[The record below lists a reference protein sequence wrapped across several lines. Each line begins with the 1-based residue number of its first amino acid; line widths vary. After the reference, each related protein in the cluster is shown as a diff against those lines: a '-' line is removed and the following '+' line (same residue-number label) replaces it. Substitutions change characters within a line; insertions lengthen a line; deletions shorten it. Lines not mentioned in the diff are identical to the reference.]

1 METRKC
7 MHCSKAIA
15 ADKRADTKFCSN
27 SCKANYWEA
36 NKGKTVVPVVV
47 TLPQKDKPLVAGQP
61 LEGLRGVL
69 GNMEEIAVRDV
80 KETFNIVENQEV
92 VPVKRETQTYKNAM
106 ENIRLTEASIRK
118 AEDKYTE
125 FDEEVTQCYKEK
137 QRLEKE
143 ESEEKR
149 RQKGDLFS
157 RYRKPDIDAQA
168 IAYHSGDDIAW
179 RTAHRKYQ
187 QELVEKKIE
196 RFTNLRNDMEELI
209 AKETRKSQAQQ
220 YQLKSIPQYEI
231 ISKADSAP
239 LFFQK
244 KEPALLQP
252 VIQAQAENNNEVEKT
267 AENVITIPA
276 KGKLIS
282 SRELRGMNYKCLNFQ
297 GRWKEFFG
305 LPAVIFHLAVHGK
318 PGEGKSTFC
327 IQLADYLAQNF
338 GEVVYISGE
347 EGFSKTLRDKVVN
360 NKIDNPHL
368 FFADI
373 NTLDEI
379 TTEIESNKFHFIF
392 IDSLDTLRIDAAKL
406 HELREHYPQSTFV
419 TISQSTKDGK
429 MRGSQEI
436 IHDADITVKVEDGIA
451 ETTKNRFHP
460 RGTQF
465 RVFPTEK
472 ASVKTLAE
480 PKNII

>member
-36 NKGKTVVPVVV
+36 NKGKTVVPVVIS
-47 TLPQKDKPLVAGQP
+47 LPQKDKPQVAGQP

-69 GNMEEIAVRDV
+69 GNKQEIAVRDV
-80 KETFNIVENQEV
+80 RETFSRIENQTLTPI
-92 VPVKRETQTYKNAM
+92 PVQRETQAYKDALALVEEADAYYKKGKGIYANCNTFLEDWQNENELM
-106 ENIRLTEASIRK
+106 ERQKIKIKAQLRPANIDAIAILERLGDKKLHGQLQAVLARQNEARKRIADLMNSK
-118 AEDKYTE
+118 AEVVVLT
-125 FDEEVTQCYKEK
+125 
-137 QRLEKE
+137 L
-143 ESEEKR
+143 
-149 RQKGDLFS
+149 
-157 RYRKPDIDAQA
+157 DA
-168 IAYHSGDDIAW
+168 
-179 RTAHRKYQ
+179 
-187 QELVEKKIE
+187 KKK
-196 RFTNLRNDMEELI
+196 LD
-209 AKETRKSQAQQ
+209 AAQLK
-220 YQLKSIPQYEI
+220 LKSIPQYETVKPAI
-231 ISKADSAP
+231 ALQPPTAITNTSHAP
-239 LFFQK
+239 LPIQLAGEEPEK
-244 KEPALLQP
+244 GYKE
-252 VIQAQAENNNEVEKT
+252 ERTESS
-267 AENVITIPA
+267 ITIQTNS
-276 KGKLIS
+276 KLMS

-472 ASVKTLAE
+472 AAAKVLSE